1 MTTDD
6 LSAYATDPVRF
17 VDTFIRL
24 NERGEPWTLSPY
36 QRQVLALAFRWT
48 ADGYLDGLRYLLWSE
63 PKKSGKTLLAAV
75 LVAWWLLPLPH

>member
-1 MTTDD
+1 M
-6 LSAYATDPVRF
+6 RF

-75 LVAWWLLPLPH
+75 LVAWGAFTRSRTEVVVVANGAEK